1 MTYAELVTKVEN
13 LVEESYTAAQW
24 DEMVDSVL
32 ADLNPIA
39 KMLTTKEIDITL
51 TSGNG
56 SITISSSITD
66 LYEIVSVSY
75 KPTGGRKLSLKK
87 LAPFDSASTG
97 WYREQDKIY
106 LQNIEY
112 GAGQVVVDYYQLLTI
127 ATGAFNLPAKYHEV
141 ILKGTAAIAMQK
153 EEELDRK
160 NDFFGEY
167 MLLKKQM
174 QAERIMEMEPW
185 YAQVVAP
192 ARLGGQ

>member
-1 MTYAELVTKVEN
+1 MTYAELITKAEN

-56 SITISSSITD
+56 SITVSSSITD
-66 LYEIVSVSY
+66 LYEIVAVSY